1 MLVLMEEF
9 MKLCGLSSV
18 QGAINDTHLFILK
31 PQRAFVE
38 DYYYHK
44 IGGYNIMAQCVV
56 DYNKKIIDVFVGLP
70 GMLMI

>member
-9 MKLCGLSSV
+9 MKLCALPSV
-18 QGAINDTHLFILK
+18 IIGTHFSILK

-44 IGGYNIMAQCVV
+44 THGYNLMAQCVV
-56 DYNKKIIDVFVGLP
+56 DYNKKFIDVFVGLP